1 VNALAHLCGYEA
13 NWKTWAEVFAAFQL
27 AFQEASAHAYNWG
40 QEGMKELKEYWNQCW
55 PQVAEALSAALD
67 ETRQHF
73 MRMARQAAET
83 ILRYFNE
90 FIAWI
95 ASFDLTSYVSFNA
108 NKQRPP
114 YLETAVTCTNS

>member
-1 VNALAHLCGYEA
+1 MGLNGSTISTDLLRLVNALAHLCGYEA

-27 AFQEASAHAYNWG
+27 AFQDASVHAYNWG

-55 PQVAEALSAALD
+55 PQVTEALSAALD

-73 MRMARQAAET
+73 VRMAQQAAET

-95 ASFDLTSYVSFNA
+95 ASFDLTSLVSFNA
-108 NKQRPP
+108 NK
-114 YLETAVTCTNS
+114 